1 MELPCSDDNIFCTLG
16 WCVFSV
22 ITINWK
28 KMYEI
33 IFDWPIYILL
43 PVFIIIFNLIGL
55 GFLLMVRKFQ
65 IYPIISKS
73 NEFVL
78 ETYSDAIGIIFAFVL
93 SLVTVT
99 AWQTHNDISNSVA
112 KEATTLFNIYR
123 TLDSYPPEIRERGR
137 EELRDFI
144 YEVIN
149 SEWPSMKKGQYDT
162 KASLKFLNFGNL
174 VGQYKPK
181 DYAELAAQQEEL
193 RLLSN
198 YRELRGIRIENTKP
212 LIDNNLLLI
221 LSLSAM
227 VYLFYQSLYK
237 MIQLRVHLI
246 MYLALTTSIGLVFI
260 MILIFNNPFIG
271 PSAIS
276 PEPFQKLLNYYW
288 PLIH

>member
-1 MELPCSDDNIFCTLG
+1 M
-16 WCVFSV
+16 
-22 ITINWK
+22 
-28 KMYEI
+28 
-33 IFDWPIYILL
+33 
-43 PVFIIIFNLIGL
+43 
-55 GFLLMVRKFQ
+55 
-65 IYPIISKS
+65 
-73 NEFVL
+73 
-78 ETYSDAIGIIFAFVL
+78 
-93 SLVTVT
+93 
-99 AWQTHNDISNSVA
+99 
-112 KEATTLFNIYR
+112 
-123 TLDSYPPEIRERGR
+123 
-137 EELRDFI
+137 
-144 YEVIN
+144 
-149 SEWPSMKKGQYDT
+149 
-162 KASLKFLNFGNL
+162 
-174 VGQYKPK
+174 GQYKPK